1 MGHSHKRQIETR
13 LTVVSTLIYQA
24 RKPPWGQASC
34 GSTRLRDV
42 WWFASTGAWVCLSL
56 CVCVWLLLL
65 KDMHLYT
72 GAVSH
77 VKPLAWTLIVRWKK
91 LSSSILTRVLTHS
104 NILTRPTQKKDIP
117 ITIFLLASV
126 EPFHF
131 RRNMSHTRYSIEY
144 TGISMWYADHRLQ
157 CWDTLQGLC

>member
-104 NILTRPTQKKDIP
+104 NILTHPTQNKDIP
-117 ITIFLLASV
+117 TTICPDWTHEYQTFWLQ
-126 EPFHF
+126 
-131 RRNMSHTRYSIEY
+131 YSLS
-144 TGISMWYADHRLQ
+144 ISEEIGVILDIV
-157 CWDTLQGLC
+157 